1 MTRTERQVNLTTEMR
16 EKLEKFT
23 TTGVRSVKLL
33 KRAKIILALDV
44 STGIKPENEENI
56 AKRIEVSRQT
66 IQNVKKDFFASADIS
81 SFLQRKKRK
90 TPPVA
95 AKMTGELEA
104 HIIALACSETPDGFS
119 KWSLRLLAD
128 KCMELKYID
137 EMSHMTVSRV
147 LKKHKLSLT

>member
-1 MTRTERQVNLTTEMR
+1 MSRTERQVKLTKEMR
-16 EKLEKFT
+16 KELEQFT
-23 TTGVRSVKLL
+23 KTGVRSVKLL

-44 STGIKPENEENI
+44 STGTKPEKEEVI

-66 IQNVKKDFFASADIS
+66 IQNVKKDFFASVDIH
-81 SFLQRKKRK
+81 SFLQRKKRE

-104 HIIALACSETPDGFS
+104 RIIALACSEAPEGFS

-128 KCMELKYID
+128 KCVKLNIID
-137 EMSHMTVSRV
+137 EISHMTVNRV
-147 LKKHKLSLT
+147 LKKHDLSPT